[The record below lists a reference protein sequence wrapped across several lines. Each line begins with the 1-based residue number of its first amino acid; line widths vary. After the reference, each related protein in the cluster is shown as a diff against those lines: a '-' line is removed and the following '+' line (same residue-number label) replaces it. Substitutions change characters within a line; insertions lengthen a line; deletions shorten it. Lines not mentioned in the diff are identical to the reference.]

1 MNDPTYR
8 TTAQVVSDAVSAL
21 EEAMTAAD
29 NNAKGLRTELMAAR
43 ARDRWVL
50 AGGLLLLVL
59 VAVAV
64 LGSIVSSRG
73 VLVTLAD
80 CTTQGGQC
88 YERQRSQSGVLV
100 GQIIASVSDKAVQA
114 TIYVGECA
122 RLYPDI
128 SGQEYDVKLERC
140 VTRKLAENRPLGQA
154 PPK

>member
-1 MNDPTYR
+1 MNDPTYK
-8 TTAQVVSDAVSAL
+8 TTGQVVADAVASL
-21 EEAMTAAD
+21 EAAMIATD
-29 NNAKGLRTELMAAR
+29 RNAQGLREEFSAAR
-43 ARDRWVL
+43 KRDRWVVL
-50 AGGLLLLVL
+50 GGLALLVL
-59 VAVAV
+59 VSAAV
-64 LGSIVSSRG
+64 LVSIMSSRG